1 VSDIGGD
8 LIPKIVAID
17 LDIVATF
24 LEPITP
30 GSEDKEPRVWL
41 KLWE

>member
-8 LIPKIVAID
+8 LIPKIVAN

-30 GSEDKEPRVWL
+30 GSEDKEPRSWL
-41 KLWE
+41 KL